1 MGKAPLQHNKRN
13 CYPPYPDHYLR
24 AEPCKKLLLAK
35 PTDGSW
41 CDATLQSSIMYFIKF
56 ICLNIFWGL
65 ILGKQLTLFHSKTGT
80 NSFCIYA
87 SLNKS
92 STQRPNVSQYVTICM
107 SQCIIKC
114 LFVNFQPLQKLF
126 ILSDVLGGS
135 MDISKDFSSHTKLLA
150 TLTTVRGHLVA
161 VLIKDSSE
169 LVVYTEFLWRPFP
182 KKNNRNN
189 LVITCEKFE
198 YLKKKETVI
207 QIFLAFFELQKLL
220 GNICTFEHAVVI
232 VSLIEQDLEFNV
244 FNTQALIVQVRCFRN
259 SFSLLSSTLLFAVM
273 CDYS

>member
-1 MGKAPLQHNKRN
+1 MVKAPLPHNKRN

-92 STQRPNVSQYVTICM
+92 STQRTNVSQYVTICM
-107 SQCIIKC
+107 SLCIIKC
-114 LFVNFQPLQKLF
+114 LLVNFQPLQKLF
-126 ILSDVLGGS
+126 ILSDVLRGS
-135 MDISKDFSSHTKLLA
+135 IDISKDFSSHTKLLA

-207 QIFLAFFELQKLL
+207 QTFLAFFELQKLL

>member
-1 MGKAPLQHNKRN
+1 MGKAPLPHNKRN

-92 STQRPNVSQYVTICM
+92 STQRTNVSQYVTICM
-107 SQCIIKC
+107 FLCIIKF
-114 LFVNFQPLQKLF
+114 LLVNFQPLQKLF

-135 MDISKDFSSHTKLLA
+135 IDISKDFSSHTKLLA

-207 QIFLAFFELQKLL
+207 QTFLAFFELQKLL

>member
-1 MGKAPLQHNKRN
+1 MGKAPLPHNKRN

-56 ICLNIFWGL
+56 ICLNIFGGL

-80 NSFCIYA
+80 NSFCIYV

-92 STQRPNVSQYVTICM
+92 STQRTNVSQYVTICM
-107 SQCIIKC
+107 SLCIIKC
-114 LFVNFQPLQKLF
+114 LLVNFQPLQKLF

-135 MDISKDFSSHTKLLA
+135 IDISKDFSSHAKLLA

-207 QIFLAFFELQKLL
+207 QKFLAFFELQKLL

-244 FNTQALIVQVRCFRN
+244 FNTQAPIVQVRCFRN

>member
-1 MGKAPLQHNKRN
+1 MGKAPLPHNKRN

-24 AEPCKKLLLAK
+24 AKPCKKLLLAK

-92 STQRPNVSQYVTICM
+92 STQRTNVSQYVTICM
-107 SQCIIKC
+107 SLCFIKC
-114 LFVNFQPLQKLF
+114 LLVNFQPLQKLF

-135 MDISKDFSSHTKLLA
+135 IDISKDFSSHTKLLA

-207 QIFLAFFELQKLL
+207 QTFLAFFELQKLL

>member
-13 CYPPYPDHYLR
+13 CYPPYRDHYLR

-56 ICLNIFWGL
+56 ICLNIFWAL

-107 SQCIIKC
+107 SLCIIKC
-114 LFVNFQPLQKLF
+114 LLVNFQPLQKLF
-126 ILSDVLGGS
+126 ILSDALGGS

-189 LVITCEKFE
+189 LVITCEISNI
-198 YLKKKETVI
+198 LKRR
-207 QIFLAFFELQKLL
+207 KLL
-220 GNICTFEHAVVI
+220 SRYFQPF
-232 VSLIEQDLEFNV
+232 SS
-244 FNTQALIVQVRCFRN
+244 FRN
-259 SFSLLSSTLLFAVM
+259 FQAIFAPSNMQLLL
-273 CDYS
+273 CR

>member
-13 CYPPYPDHYLR
+13 CYPPYLDHYLR

-56 ICLNIFWGL
+56 ICLNIFGGL

-107 SQCIIKC
+107 SLCIIKC
-114 LFVNFQPLQKLF
+114 LLVNFQPLQKLF

-207 QIFLAFFELQKLL
+207 QKFLAFFELQKLL
-220 GNICTFEHAVVI
+220 GNICTFEHEVVI